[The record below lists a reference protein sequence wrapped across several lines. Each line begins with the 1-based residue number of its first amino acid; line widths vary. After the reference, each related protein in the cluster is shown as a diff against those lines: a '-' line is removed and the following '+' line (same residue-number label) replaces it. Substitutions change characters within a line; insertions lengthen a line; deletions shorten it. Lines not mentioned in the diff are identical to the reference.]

1 MGFWY
6 FLPHLFT
13 TASRGFRSNL
23 LLSSRVAFQLQCF
36 CKFRCDF
43 ERSVH
48 LSLYSRCTQRFFT
61 RFQPGFTR
69 LPQSTLF
76 PHLGKLFPT
85 PSASRKNLLPFY
97 TFDLEAARLRLSI
110 EPFLSGGCATC
121 EQHNFFVVQGVTDEP
136 QGHHLFTRTKFLC
149 QPAFDSRG
157 DVILKPARL
166 RLRTAF
172 SRAM

>member
-1 MGFWY
+1 MMGFWY

-13 TASRGFRSNL
+13 TASRGFRSNSL
-23 LLSSRVAFQLQCF
+23 FSSRVAFQLQCF
-36 CKFRCDF
+36 CKLRFDF

-48 LSLYSRCTQRFFT
+48 PLVVLRVSL
-61 RFQPGFTR
+61 PGFTR

-97 TFDLEAARLRLSI
+97 TFDLEVTRFRLSI
-110 EPFLSGGCATC
+110 EPVLSGGCATC

-136 QGHHLFTRTKFLC
+136 QGHHLFTRTKFPC

-157 DVILKPARL
+157 DAILKPARL